1 MLFMKTFVAL
11 FLLTIA
17 TQAFAA
23 VDPFAEL
30 VRPTEALTPA
40 EELAAFVLPRG
51 FEMQLVATEP
61 DLRKPMNMA
70 FDVTGR
76 LWFTESREY
85 PFPAKPGEA
94 SRDTIRILSDFDD
107 TGRAKK
113 VTIFAEGLNIPI
125 GLYPFRSLNKDT
137 GKVTWKCIAWSIP
150 NIWLFEDT
158 DGDNK
163 ADKKTELYGPLG
175 WEKDTHGNLAS
186 FRRGTDGWLYG
197 THGFNNTS
205 TMHGRDGSKITMQS
219 GNTWRVALDGSRV
232 EQITF
237 GQVNPFGLCFD
248 QRGNMFTADCHSSP
262 IYQLIRGACYPSFG
276 KPHDGLGFAPTT
288 IQHTHGSTAL
298 CGIVY
303 LDDLGWGDEYRD
315 NIIVGNVGTS
325 RINRDRIEWR
335 GTTSV
340 GHEQPDFLSTKDPWF
355 RPVDLQI
362 GPDGALYIADFYNKI
377 IGHYEVPLTHPG
389 RDRER
394 GRIWRMVYR
403 GEQGDRKPTSLALPT
418 DVTGLIYE
426 LGSDN
431 PTRRTLAMHELAD
444 NHAEEVGNVLRAEWT
459 TLPKPIAQGN
469 ALMLLQRLG
478 KLDDKV
484 LLEALEHK
492 HEQIRL
498 AALKVAG
505 EQKEWTP
512 ELRATVLKSFSNP
525 DYFCRRAAAEA
536 LGLHPA
542 EGQIGALLEANA
554 SNLDSD
560 THTRQAIK
568 IAIRNHLRDGKLVA
582 KIDWKNINIGKNPD
596 FLFDIFLATSNPEG
610 VAARLALFKN
620 FTNNPVQFNPIDAT
634 IAFKQFPHMYQH
646 ADLSLKQDLTMILIK
661 LRKLTSMERDR
672 LLHTILVQ
680 EAKANSP
687 YAATLQD
694 LCKVTVERLRDSGSE
709 GILILLN
716 TTKTIPNFITSLS
729 CEKYLHDTALPME
742 VRVAA
747 AEALLASGHA
757 EDTETVLETL
767 SAPNTPGDMREK
779 LTVAVVQKQDA
790 KTIAPAIQTL
800 RLIPARAQNEVV
812 KVLVGWKEG
821 AAALLTAIDEGKVPA
836 VLLRE
841 KAHQDR
847 LRAHKDAGLT
857 KQLDALLAKLP
868 PANVEL
874 DKLIAKRK
882 TAATKASG
890 NAELGAAVYKKTC
903 AACHKLGSEG
913 TLVGPQLDGIG
924 GRGLERLLEDVLDP
938 NRNVDRAFRMTI
950 VTKNDGTVTSGLIR
964 KDEGDDLL
972 LVNQQGQEFTIKK
985 SDIDE
990 RAEATTS
997 LMPSVAE
1004 SLPEKDLV
1012 DLLAYLLLQKAK
1024 Q

>member
-1 MLFMKTFVAL
+1 MLRRLVWGCFCSY
-11 FLLTIA
+11 FLLGHGL
-17 TQAFAA
+17 AA
-23 VDPFAEL
+23 DPFAEL
-30 VRPTEALTPA
+30 VRPTEPLTP
-40 EELAAFVLPRG
+40 EQERAAFILPPG
-51 FEMQLVATEP
+51 FEMQLVAAEP

-85 PFPAKPGEA
+85 PFPAKPGEVG
-94 SRDTIRILSDFDD
+94 RDTIRILSDIGED
-107 TGRAKK
+107 GRAKK

-158 DGDNK
+158 DGDDK
-163 ADKKTELYGPLG
+163 ADKKEVLYGPLG

-186 FRRGTDGWLYG
+186 FRRGADGWLYG

-205 TMHGRDGSKITMQS
+205 TMRGKDGSSITMQS

-303 LDDLGWGDEYRD
+303 LDDMGWGDEYKD

-335 GTTSV
+335 GTTSI
-340 GHEQPDFLSTKDPWF
+340 GHELPDFLSTKDPWF

-403 GEQGDRKPTSLALPT
+403 GEQGDKKIEPLALPT
-418 DVTGLIYE
+418 SVEGLVKE
-426 LGSDN
+426 LGSQN
-431 PTRRTLAMHELAD
+431 PTRRMLALHELCD
-444 NHAEEVGNVLRAEWT
+444 NHAAEAHELFKAAW
-459 TLPKPIAQGN
+459 
-469 ALMLLQRLG
+469 
-478 KLDDKV
+478 KLDKPLAWASSMHILGRCDPDGIETF
-484 LLEALEHK
+484 LDAIGPNQ
-492 HEQIRL
+492 EQVRL
-498 AALKVAG
+498 AALRAVTNVKTFHPKMREQCLVA
-505 EQKEWTP
+505 
-512 ELRATVLKSFSNP
+512 LKST
-525 DYFCRRAAAEA
+525 DAHVVRAAVEA

-542 EGQIGALLEANA
+542 MKQIEPLLETYEKIPAA
-554 SNLDSD
+554 D
-560 THTRQAIK
+560 THTQHAIK
-568 IAIRNHLRDGKLVA
+568 IALRNHVADEKIVASVDWAKL
-582 KIDWKNINIGKNPD
+582 KLPEDKDLLW
-596 FLFDIFLATSNPEG
+596 DIFLATKTSG
-610 VAARLALFKN
+610 GA
-620 FTNNPVQFNPIDAT
+620 
-634 IAFKQFPHMYQH
+634 
-646 ADLSLKQDLTMILIK
+646 SLILIDRVLPK
-661 LRKLTSMERDR
+661 YDIIVKQYVHVFECRKSASSSEFIYSMQELLKKKAITQFEFDK
-672 LLHTILVQ
+672 LLHLLLIKEVKAKSPSAPGAIEFAKKSINRLSKAGDQ
-680 EAKANSP
+680 E
-687 YAATLQD
+687 L
-694 LCKVTVERLRDSGSE
+694 LL
-709 GILILLN
+709 LLN
-716 TTKTIPNFITSLS
+716 TAKEVPDFISMAHCSNFFNAAESSVDVRAAAGEVLLTSKHEEDADLVLEALADISIPNSL
-729 CEKYLHDTALPME
+729 
-742 VRVAA
+742 
-747 AEALLASGHA
+747 
-757 EDTETVLETL
+757 
-767 SAPNTPGDMREK
+767 REK
-779 LTVAVVQKQDA
+779 LAIAATQCQQPRFLP
-790 KTIAPAIQTL
+790 TILQSL
-800 RLIPARAQNEVV
+800 RLIPARAQNDVV

-821 AAALLTAIDEGKVPA
+821 AAALLAAIEEGKAPS

-841 KAHQDR
+841 KANQDK
-847 LRAHKDAGLT
+847 LRAHKDAALT
-857 KQLDALLAKLP
+857 KQLDAILAKLP

-874 DKLIAKRK
+874 DKLIARRK
-882 TAATKASG
+882 TAATKAQG
-890 NAELGAAVYKKTC
+890 YAEKGQLVYKKTC

-913 TLVGPQLDGIG
+913 ALVGPQLDGIG

-950 VTKNDGTVTSGLIR
+950 ITKKDGTVTSGLVR
-964 KDEGDDLL
+964 KEEGDDLL
-972 LVNQQGQEFTIKK
+972 MVNQQGQEFTVKK
-985 SDIDE
+985 DDIEE

-1004 SLPEKDLV
+1004 SLPEGDLI
-1012 DLLAYLLLQKAK
+1012 DLMAFLLKQKPKAP
-1024 Q
+1024 